1 MTARITNL
9 KFKLVSGGHHA
20 KRIMNYEEQKTKTNA
35 FRFIAEEKDEDGNF
49 IQEEVLSKI
58 SDDKFE
64 MRIRM
69 PRPLFMRLIKEASI
83 PGNWVRLLYERTGRA
98 GRGRKVGCHLPPEDV
113 CIVQAVGLWCRG
125 RRD

>member
-1 MTARITNL
+1 MTARIANL

-49 IQEEVLSKI
+49 IQEEVFSKF

-64 MRIRM
+64 M
-69 PRPLFMRLIKEASI
+69 FMRLIKEDSI